1 MLSQQ
6 WVTVAP
12 WLRPVLLM
20 NVERIKN
27 KAPSLMF
34 WGLTVGVVAA
44 SFFEPTTLARRDIF
58 SKLPLVGGFWKR
70 KMEERERVD

>member
-12 WLRPVLLM
+12 WLRPGLNMERLRNKVPTLL
-20 NVERIKN
+20 
-27 KAPSLMF
+27 F
-34 WGLTVGVVAA
+34 WGLTGGVVAL